1 MAKQY
6 LSFTTIGYDVLILF
20 PQKVDKLVPSET
32 HERAHLD
39 NDALLPY
46 VTHDMCGIGGNIKTV
61 KTDFIVE
68 EIPTYLP
75 SGNGTHTFLWVE
87 KTGIPTTGMIQRI
100 CNHLGVPNE
109 QAGYAGLKDAHAVT
123 RQWISIEHIDESK
136 LASLDIKSIK
146 ILKISR
152 HENKLKPGHL
162 LGNTF
167 SIKIRDLQTPIDEAL
182 CRAKAICDLLSKRGV
197 PNYFGPQRFGNR
209 KDGHLLG
216 RALIAQ
222 DYDTFISLYLGRPK
236 EGFEYESLTTARTLF
251 EQGEYR
257 QALKA
262 WPQAYVEQ
270 RRTLRQYTRAIER
283 DERHPAKLC
292 TLNIYKSLKRFFISA
307 YQSELFNQI
316 LIKRLGNYDKL
327 YDGDIAYKHEN
338 GATFAVENASVEQ
351 SRCDAFEISP
361 TGSLFGSR
369 ASRTTGMPGEI
380 EDAILDAGNRGILD
394 IGNTL
399 KVNVTGARRPLRF
412 NPDISALFTGEDSDG
427 LYLQI
432 DVSLPSGCYATTLLR
447 EIIKPK

>member
-1 MAKQY
+1 
-6 LSFTTIGYDVLILF
+6 
-20 PQKVDKLVPSET
+20 VPPKT

-39 NDALLPY
+39 NDELLPY
-46 VTHDMCGIGGNIKTV
+46 VTKEMPGIGGNIKTL

-68 EIPTYLP
+68 EIPAYLP
-75 SGNGTHTFLWVE
+75 SGNGTHTFLWIE
-87 KTGIPTTGMIQRI
+87 KIGIPTTGMIQRI
-100 CNHLGVPNE
+100 CNHLDVPND

-136 LASLDIKSIK
+136 LTSLDIKSIK

-167 SIKIRDLQTPIDEAL
+167 SIKIRDLQIPSEEAL
-182 CRAKAICDLLSKRGV
+182 KRAQTICDLLSNRGV

-216 RALIAQ
+216 RALIKH
-222 DYDTFISLYLGRPK
+222 DYDAFISLYLGKPK
-236 EGFEYESLTTARTLF
+236 NGFEYESLTTARSLF

-257 QALKA
+257 QALKT

-270 RRTLRQYTRAIER
+270 RRTLRQYSRALER
-283 DERHPAKLC
+283 GEQHPTKQC

-316 LIKRLGNYDKL
+316 LVKRLDSYDKL
-327 YDGDIAYKHEN
+327 YNGDIAFKHNN
-338 GATFAVENASVEQ
+338 GATFAVEDTLVEQ
-351 SRCDAFEISP
+351 PRCDAFEISP
-361 TGSLFGSR
+361 TGCLFGER
-369 ASRTTGMPGEI
+369 ASRTTGIPGDI
-380 EDAILDAGNRGILD
+380 ETMILENGNRDILDV
-394 IGNTL
+394 GNTL

-412 NPDISALFTGEDSDG
+412 NPDINALFIDADTEGP
-427 LYLQI
+427 YLQI
-432 DVSLPSGCYATTLLR
+432 DVTLPSGCYATTLLR
-447 EIIKPK
+447 EIIKPL